1 MIITFFSTNA
11 DDDGFSGLKTFSKVV
26 QIIVTIGIFFTF
38 ILKVSAVCKEDPV
51 KAYYSYFLA
60 MIIYVLNT
68 LSFLTSFIYFC
79 KLEVDDD
86 KGGSVFGFIVFGIV
100 AGGIVIVIAY
110 YILYLE
116 FMLYLYLKYIK
127 KATNPP
133 EPLAMNEQSQ
143 NYNQL

>member
-1 MIITFFSTNA
+1 MIVYALN
-11 DDDGFSGLKTFSKVV
+11 
-26 QIIVTIGIFFTF
+26 
-38 ILKVSAVCKEDPV
+38 ILS
-51 KAYYSYFLA
+51 L
-60 MIIYVLNT
+60 
-68 LSFLTSFIYFC
+68 LTSFIYFC
-79 KLEVDDD
+79 KLEIDDD
-86 KGGSVFGFIVFGIV
+86 KKGSTFGFVVFGIV
-100 AGGIVIVIAY
+100 AFGVIFVIAY